1 MAYMS
6 SLGCLLWKGCD
17 DFTATCL
24 SLESYKIFV
33 GLQQG
38 GVSLKPIFHQTYIWR
53 VGADNATDFALGTFQ
68 IFCSAPKIYFLT
80 GVAIIINQ
88 DPKCTSS

>member
-6 SLGCLLWKGCD
+6 PFGCLLLWKGCD
-17 DFTATCL
+17 DFTTTCL

-38 GVSLKPIFHQTYIWR
+38 GVSLKPIVHKAFFCL
-53 VGADNATDFALGTFQ
+53 VGADNATEFALGTFQ

-80 GVAIIINQ
+80 GAAIIINQ
-88 DPKCTSS
+88 DPK